1 MKAYLLDNPLT
12 HNVRDFAR
20 QIWLAGLGA
29 FARAQ
34 DEGGKFFETLVQEGQ
49 AVDARMKKTADE
61 TIEPMKSGVET
72 MKGKV
77 EEMRERAT
85 GAWNKLEEV
94 FQSRVA
100 RALHRL
106 GVPTREDIQ
115 QLFQQVDLLSK
126 NIQEL
131 TQAAEVET
139 RAKKPRAIRS
149 SEPAARV
156 AEPVSPAAAWS
167 FSVSRR
173 LASISSLGSPAR
185 MAAASSLLMSA
196 GTVTLV
202 RLSPEAREVV
212 KKA

>member
-12 HNVRDFAR
+12 QNVRDFAR

-34 DEGGKFFETLVQEGQ
+34 DESGKFFETLVQEGQ

-61 TIEPMKSGVET
+61 QVTPIKSGVVT

-115 QLFQQVDLLSK
+115 QLFQQVELLSK

-131 TQAAEVET
+131 TQATEVET
-139 RAKKPRAIRS
+139 RAKKTRAIRS
-149 SEPAARV
+149 SEPAAKV
-156 AEPVSPAAAWS
+156 AEPVA
-167 FSVSRR
+167 
-173 LASISSLGSPAR
+173 
-185 MAAASSLLMSA
+185 
-196 GTVTLV
+196 
-202 RLSPEAREVV
+202 
-212 KKA
+212 

>member
-12 HNVRDFAR
+12 HNVREFAR

-34 DEGGKFFETLVQEGQ
+34 DEGDKFFEALVQEGR
-49 AVDARMKKTADE
+49 AVDARMKKTADDK
-61 TIEPMKSGVET
+61 IEPIKSGVVT

-94 FQSRVA
+94 FQARVA

-106 GVPTREDIQ
+106 GVPTRDDIQ
-115 QLFQQVDLLSK
+115 QLFQQVELLGR

-131 TQAAEVET
+131 TQATEAETKVKRV
-139 RAKKPRAIRS
+139 RAARS
-149 SEPAARV
+149 SEPAATRI
-156 AEPVSPAAAWS
+156 AEPVA
-167 FSVSRR
+167 
-173 LASISSLGSPAR
+173 
-185 MAAASSLLMSA
+185 
-196 GTVTLV
+196 
-202 RLSPEAREVV
+202 
-212 KKA
+212 

>member
-1 MKAYLLDNPLT
+1 MKAYLLDTPLT
-12 HNVRDFAR
+12 QNVRDFAR

-34 DEGGKFFETLVQEGQ
+34 DEGSKFFETLVQEGQ

-61 TIEPMKSGVET
+61 TTEPMKSGVET

-115 QLFQQVDLLSK
+115 QLFQQVELLSK

-139 RAKKPRAIRS
+139 KAKKVRAIRS
-149 SEPAARV
+149 AESAAAKV
-156 AEPVSPAAAWS
+156 AEPVA
-167 FSVSRR
+167 
-173 LASISSLGSPAR
+173 
-185 MAAASSLLMSA
+185 
-196 GTVTLV
+196 
-202 RLSPEAREVV
+202 
-212 KKA
+212 

>member
-1 MKAYLLDNPLT
+1 MKAYLLDTPLT
-12 HNVRDFAR
+12 QNVRDFAR

-34 DEGGKFFETLVQEGQ
+34 DEGSKFFETLVQEGQ

-61 TIEPMKSGVET
+61 TIEPMKSGVEI

-139 RAKKPRAIRS
+139 KAKKVRAIR
-149 SEPAARV
+149 AAESAAKV
-156 AEPVSPAAAWS
+156 AEPVA
-167 FSVSRR
+167 
-173 LASISSLGSPAR
+173 
-185 MAAASSLLMSA
+185 
-196 GTVTLV
+196 
-202 RLSPEAREVV
+202 
-212 KKA
+212 

>member
-1 MKAYLLDNPLT
+1 MKAYLLDTPLT
-12 HNVRDFAR
+12 QNVRDFAR

-34 DEGGKFFETLVQEGQ
+34 DEGSKFFETLVQEGQ

-61 TIEPMKSGVET
+61 TIEPMKSGVEI

-139 RAKKPRAIRS
+139 KAKKVRAIRS
-149 SEPAARV
+149 AESAAAKV
-156 AEPVSPAAAWS
+156 AEPVA
-167 FSVSRR
+167 
-173 LASISSLGSPAR
+173 
-185 MAAASSLLMSA
+185 
-196 GTVTLV
+196 
-202 RLSPEAREVV
+202 
-212 KKA
+212 

>member
-1 MKAYLLDNPLT
+1 
-12 HNVRDFAR
+12 
-20 QIWLAGLGA
+20 
-29 FARAQ
+29 
-34 DEGGKFFETLVQEGQ
+34 
-49 AVDARMKKTADE
+49 
-61 TIEPMKSGVET
+61 

-139 RAKKPRAIRS
+139 KAKKVRAIR
-149 SEPAARV
+149 AAESAAAKV
-156 AEPVSPAAAWS
+156 AEPVA
-167 FSVSRR
+167 
-173 LASISSLGSPAR
+173 
-185 MAAASSLLMSA
+185 
-196 GTVTLV
+196 
-202 RLSPEAREVV
+202 
-212 KKA
+212 

>member
-1 MKAYLLDNPLT
+1 MKAYLLDTPLT
-12 HNVRDFAR
+12 QNVRDFAR

-34 DEGGKFFETLVQEGQ
+34 DEGGKFFETLIQEGQ

-61 TIEPMKSGVET
+61 QVTPIKSGVVT

-115 QLFQQVDLLSK
+115 QLFQQVELLSK

-139 RAKKPRAIRS
+139 KAKKVRAIRS
-149 SEPAARV
+149 AESAAAKV
-156 AEPVSPAAAWS
+156 AEPVA
-167 FSVSRR
+167 
-173 LASISSLGSPAR
+173 
-185 MAAASSLLMSA
+185 
-196 GTVTLV
+196 
-202 RLSPEAREVV
+202 
-212 KKA
+212 

>member
-1 MKAYLLDNPLT
+1 MKAYLLDTPLT
-12 HNVRDFAR
+12 QNVRDFAR

-34 DEGGKFFETLVQEGQ
+34 DEGSKFFETLVQEGQ

-139 RAKKPRAIRS
+139 KAKKVRAIR
-149 SEPAARV
+149 AAESAAAKV
-156 AEPVSPAAAWS
+156 AEPVA
-167 FSVSRR
+167 
-173 LASISSLGSPAR
+173 
-185 MAAASSLLMSA
+185 
-196 GTVTLV
+196 
-202 RLSPEAREVV
+202 
-212 KKA
+212 